1 MKLLSK
7 ELNIQ
12 SLVNEMIN
20 QNYFPTFFKGNDES
34 RRKKEFLVRISN
46 KMAKLAEKEKERDD
60 DRQNLLISKMEGLLG
75 MVTRVQRTVANASNA
90 KEDDVH
96 QPLEDDPDQDGSGE
110 LPVQSGDG
118 GSWGYDYGESGD
130 AARDGY

>member
-1 MKLLSK
+1 
-7 ELNIQ
+7 
-12 SLVNEMIN
+12 MIN
-20 QNYFPTFFKGNDES
+20 QNYFPTFFKGNDEG

-60 DRQNLLISKMEGLLG
+60 DRQNQLIAKMEGLLG
-75 MVTRVQRTVANASNA
+75 MATRVQRTVANASNA

>member
-1 MKLLSK
+1 M
-7 ELNIQ
+7 
-12 SLVNEMIN
+12 
-20 QNYFPTFFKGNDES
+20 
-34 RRKKEFLVRISN
+34 RISN
-46 KMAKLAEKEKERDD
+46 KMAKLAEKEKERDN
-60 DRQNLLISKMEGLLG
+60 DRQNQLIAKMEGLLG

-110 LPVQSGDG
+110 LSVPSGDG